1 MTLLSSYLNS
11 QCPDEK
17 FYLRILAFTA
27 RWIVGEQLN
36 LIFGCTERLL
46 CKEVKVFVKLLAS
59 SHEHKTTAS
68 YITNKK

>member
-36 LIFGCTERLL
+36 LIFGCTEVLL